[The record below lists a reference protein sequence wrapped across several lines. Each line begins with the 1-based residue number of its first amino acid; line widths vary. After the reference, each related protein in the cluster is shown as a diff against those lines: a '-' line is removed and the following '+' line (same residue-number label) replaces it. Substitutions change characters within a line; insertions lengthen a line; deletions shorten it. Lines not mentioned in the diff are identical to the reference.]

1 MQQLFSTGQR
11 QVTDS
16 FAAGA
21 DGVTLNY
28 TVAVPLFEE
37 NGEKISGCLF
47 CAIYFDEVT
56 EILQQSASANRA
68 EATLIGSRGQ
78 IMSSTAGLPYGDP
91 VMDVLR
97 NARLFGTTADRLE
110 EQMLARMP
118 GDYWSLHRMGYSFIR
133 QLRNGF
139 CGEPAEFITG
149 AVPGHLFVH
158 RTDASDPEVY
168 RRPDEGSRRPGPF
181 CGRARKENLS

>member
-1 MQQLFSTGQR
+1 M
-11 QVTDS
+11 
-16 FAAGA
+16 
-21 DGVTLNY
+21 
-28 TVAVPLFEE
+28 FEE

-118 GDYWSLHRMGYSFIR
+118 GDYWSLRDGMLYYTVFQRVENTGWDILSSVSFGTV
-133 QLRNGF
+133 LRRTCRVYYWCCAWASF
-139 CGEPAEFITG
+139 CAQ
-149 AVPGHLFVH
+149 
-158 RTDASDPEVY
+158 D
-168 RRPDEGSRRPGPF
+168 
-181 CGRARKENLS
+181 